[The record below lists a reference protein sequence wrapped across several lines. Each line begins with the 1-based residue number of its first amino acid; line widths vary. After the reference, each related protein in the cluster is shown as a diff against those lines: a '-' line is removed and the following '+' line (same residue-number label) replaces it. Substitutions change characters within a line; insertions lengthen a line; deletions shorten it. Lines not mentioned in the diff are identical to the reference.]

1 MGGSGWLA
9 TCLDCSCPA
18 RTPWSVAATH
28 RLDKIRRRAA
38 QPYTI
43 VSLSIQYFRN
53 ASHLD
58 CRQLE
63 KEKLSSLAN
72 IHACIHSHNTN
83 NIIFT
88 CTTRTLHPAPAVKC
102 SLLWN
107 ICTLT
112 DRRIFFAQLR
122 RNKASAVTIGAGS
135 CQMHIA
141 GSWRTL
147 AQKLR
152 RRL

>member
-63 KEKLSSLAN
+63 KEKSARKNSYMHTHRVPAN
-72 IHACIHSHNTN
+72 GRNFKSAVYSRTFAHAHGD
-83 NIIFT
+83 
-88 CTTRTLHPAPAVKC
+88 
-102 SLLWN
+102 
-107 ICTLT
+107 T
-112 DRRIFFAQLR
+112 DAFFAHQR
-122 RNKASAVTIGAGS
+122 PNKAITVLPLPSAHARANYVLPVLGRHRQS
-135 CQMHIA
+135 VP
-141 GSWRTL
+141 

-152 RRL
+152 RRP

>member
-43 VSLSIQYFRN
+43 VSLSIQYFSN
-53 ASHLD
+53 ASQLD

-63 KEKLSSLAN
+63 KENSARKNSYMHTHRDPANGRNFKSSVYSRTFA
-72 IHACIHSHNTN
+72 HAHGD
-83 NIIFT
+83 
-88 CTTRTLHPAPAVKC
+88 
-102 SLLWN
+102 
-107 ICTLT
+107 T
-112 DRRIFFAQLR
+112 DAFFAHQR
-122 RNKASAVTIGAGS
+122 PNIVTVIQSNYGTTVTIGACS
-135 CQMHIA
+135 CQLRIA
-141 GSWRTL
+141 SSWKTSTVCTCS
-147 AQKLR
+147 KIER
-152 RRL
+152 RP